1 MTVDVLQLRIC
12 VQTSWEFHQ
21 SSEHQKHILN
31 VSLKWSKI
39 GFQLW
44 EVSVMGPLVSS
55 NLKDLQMCFTL
66 QNFMMAATRS
76 RNHHEV
82 VNLPYPTCDY
92 EIKKIKSSYMKD
104 VGHPADDFVHNK
116 GHEEGWQICDIGR
129 ERRSNPQS
137 FSWQKLSKATPC
149 FLFFFLFA
157 TDKEF
162 PQEEI
167 PQLLCSVQS
176 CLKDP
181 MFPRY
186 MSSATL
192 ASFPQLKVPVS
203 FIIRARKAQKCP
215 TGAQT

>member
-1 MTVDVLQLRIC
+1 MTVDVLQLRLC

-66 QNFMMAATRS
+66 QNFTTWWQQLGVGITMRWSTSLILLVTTRS
-76 RNHHEV
+76 
-82 VNLPYPTCDY
+82 
-92 EIKKIKSSYMKD
+92 KKIKSSYMKD

-149 FLFFFLFA
+149 FLFFFFLQQTRNSLRKKFLNCFVQFSLA
-157 TDKEF
+157 WKIPCF
-162 PQEEI
+162 LVICPQ
-167 PQLLCSVQS
+167 PL
-176 CLKDP
+176 
-181 MFPRY
+181 
-186 MSSATL
+186 
-192 ASFPQLKVPVS
+192 
-203 FIIRARKAQKCP
+203 
-215 TGAQT
+215 